1 MIHQI
6 LLSCILMFSQP
17 AHQKD
22 YASFVLHNETLTS
35 IPLSI
40 PGVMNPNLT
49 PLGYSGVSLALG
61 QEVFFMEKKK
71 KYLLLTVDA
80 SLEGDTLE
88 VGQLIK
94 TRKQELKNQQ

>member
-1 MIHQI
+1 MIHHVI
-6 LLSCILMFSQP
+6 LSCLLMLSQP
-17 AHQKD
+17 EHPKD
-22 YASFVLHNETLTS
+22 YASFVLHNETLSS

-49 PLGYSGVSLALG
+49 PLGYSGVSLAIG
-61 QEVFFMEKKK
+61 QEIFFMEKKK